1 MIASQKPLLPLP
13 VGAHS
18 PLTFRLACAQSLE
31 SVAEK
36 FPNVK
41 MPEAMQWLDTGEF
54 LTEESFFRY
63 RDETVESGEGGMVYV
78 SAATILIV
86 DLSVRSGFLPDLN
99 ESAVLS
105 YAGALD
111 AAGPRR
117 LGERQTIAPL
127 SPCLN
132 PICSK
137 RHCRDV
143 LWPLFVIASLRV

>member
-1 MIASQKPLLPLP
+1 MTRAHCWLLWADDCLPKPLLPRL

-18 PLTFRLACAQSLE
+18 PLTLCLAWAQSLE

-78 SAATILIV
+78 STATILIV
-86 DLSVRSGFLPDLN
+86 DYLF
-99 ESAVLS
+99 AVGS
-105 YAGALD
+105 
-111 AAGPRR
+111 
-117 LGERQTIAPL
+117 
-127 SPCLN
+127 
-132 PICSK
+132 
-137 RHCRDV
+137 
-143 LWPLFVIASLRV
+143 

>member
-1 MIASQKPLLPLP
+1 M
-13 VGAHS
+13 
-18 PLTFRLACAQSLE
+18 QSLE

-36 FPNVK
+36 FPNIK

-78 SAATILIV
+78 SAATIVMV
-86 DLSVRSGFLPDLN
+86 DYLVLSVRSGFLPDLN

-105 YAGALD
+105 YAGALE

-117 LGERQTIAPL
+117 LGELIAPPHCHLIVTLLESDLFETAL
-127 SPCLN
+127 SGRPVAIIYL
-132 PICSK
+132 
-137 RHCRDV
+137 
-143 LWPLFVIASLRV
+143 

>member
-1 MIASQKPLLPLP
+1 M
-13 VGAHS
+13 
-18 PLTFRLACAQSLE
+18 QSLE

-86 DLSVRSGFLPDLN
+86 DCLSVRSGFLPDVN

>member
-1 MIASQKPLLPLP
+1 MIASQQPLLPLL

-18 PLTFRLACAQSLE
+18 PLTFRLACVQSLG

-78 SAATILIV
+78 SATLMTV
-86 DLSVRSGFLPDLN
+86 DYLVLSVRSGFLPDLN
-99 ESAVLS
+99 ESTRPCCRAQVHSMPQDLVDWVS
-105 YAGALD
+105 DRPL
-111 AAGPRR
+111 PRCH
-117 LGERQTIAPL
+117 LA
-127 SPCLN
+127 
-132 PICSK
+132 
-137 RHCRDV
+137 
-143 LWPLFVIASLRV
+143 